1 MRAQLA
7 KIAVTAVAVGAS
19 FVTQL
24 LQASAGPALVFDAAN
39 GRVIYAEDQDDLWY
53 PASLTKIMTAY
64 LTFEALKAGRLTLD
78 QKIKVSE
85 KAHVQPPSKI
95 GMPVGAELT
104 VELAMKAMIIKSAN
118 DASVMLAEAVGGTEE
133 AFVQLMND
141 TARRLGMSKTR
152 FVNPNGLPAPE
163 QVTTARDLAKLARS
177 VLRDFPEQAHLWT
190 MTELHIGKLKLG
202 SHNQLLRSYEGADGI
217 KTGFI
222 CDSGFNVVASAS
234 RDGRKMIAVVLG
246 ESSGRERNVRAASLM
261 EHGFQMQGWKQLFN
275 AATIDTLAVP
285 ADAKGPQSIRERIV
299 SWDCGNRRRPVA
311 KRKVAPAA
319 AAAAATPGKA
329 AAKGKAAAAK
339 APAGAPAP
347 AAQAAPAQPATGA
360 TAPAATPPARSKAA
374 SKPATAPA
382 KATE

>member
-1 MRAQLA
+1 MRALLA
-7 KIAVTAVAVGAS
+7 KIAVAAVSVGAS
-19 FVTQL
+19 IITPI

-64 LTFEALKAGRLTLD
+64 LTFEALKAGRITLD

-104 VELAMKAMIIKSAN
+104 VELAMKAMIVKSAN
-118 DASVMLAEAVGGTEE
+118 DASIMLAEAVGGTEE
-133 AFVQLMND
+133 AFIQHMND
-141 TARRLGMSKTR
+141 TARRLGMSRTR

-163 QVTTARDLAKLARS
+163 QVTTARDLAKLARA
-177 VLRDFPEQAHLWT
+177 VLRDFPEQAHLWS

-202 SHNQLLRSYEGADGI
+202 SHNHLLRSYEGADGI

-246 ESSGRERNVRAASLM
+246 ESSGRDRSVRAASLM
-261 EHGFQMQGWKQLFN
+261 EHGFQMHGWKQLFN

-311 KRKVAPAA
+311 KRKGAPAT
-319 AAAAATPGKA
+319 AAAAATAAPGKA
-329 AAKGKAAAAK
+329 PAKAKAAAAK

-347 AAQAAPAQPATGA
+347 AAQAAPAQSASGSA
-360 TAPAATPPARSKAA
+360 APAARAKAA
-374 SKPATAPA
+374 SRPAAAAPA